1 MFGLIKKIFMGL
13 LTGIV
18 SASSHAKCVLLSN
31 QKCMIKHA
39 LINLHC
45 NGTVKNLTII
55 HLQEVGI
62 LLMTCLI
69 KYVFQIK
76 QKI

>member
-45 NGTVKNLTII
+45 NGTVKNFTII
-55 HLQEVGI
+55 HLQ
-62 LLMTCLI
+62 LN
-69 KYVFQIK
+69 
-76 QKI
+76 